1 MYERFTD
8 RARKVMQL
16 ANQEA
21 QRFNHEYIGTEHI
34 LLGLVKEGSGVAAN
48 VLKNLDVDLRKIR
61 IEVEK
66 NCPDRTRY
74 GHHGQTP
81 PDSPRQKGDRV
92 CDG

>member
-1 MYERFTD
+1 MGGYDWGIVYERFTN

-16 ANQEA
+16 ANQET

-61 IEVEK
+61 WSCTGPTEPAFASKISIVTV
-66 NCPDRTRY
+66 R
-74 GHHGQTP
+74 
-81 PDSPRQKGDRV
+81 
-92 CDG
+92 